1 MTSNFRSTTPS
12 AYESPSALRRASSSM
27 SQAGTPPRRKS
38 SMSSLRSMTNQTSPA
53 GSPRRGDRSSSTIS
67 HYSNVLIEEP
77 PPLTAAS
84 VASTHFAQELA
95 LHESETTPAQV
106 AVILHDACYG
116 HRFSRP
122 KTSKGMLSMI
132 VERPERVLAAV
143 LGICTAYVRLG
154 SRHSGGQHAPH
165 PDRQPDSRIPFRIKK
180 TSRAVPLTSPFVS
193 AVHGTEWMKELETM
207 CNVAGERLALHM
219 KELARPEVLGAT
231 KEKDPF
237 HEGDLY
243 LCSESLNALQGA
255 VGGVCEAVDTIFSS
269 IPNSPRRAFV
279 AIRPPGHHCSSDFP
293 SGFCWINNVHIG
305 IEYAAQTY
313 GLTHAVILDIDLHHG
328 DGSQDITWDRNAK
341 SARMPKNASFTKK
354 TAIGYYSMHDI
365 NSYPCEDGD
374 KEKVTNASLCIDN
387 IHNQSIWNVHLEAWR
402 TMDEF
407 WALYEG
413 KYLTLLEKART
424 FLKRHTQ
431 MIKDSPKQAP
441 PKAAIFISAGFDA
454 SQWEGA
460 GMQRHAVNVPTEFY
474 ARFAKD
480 VVKLAQEE
488 GTGVN
493 GRVIS
498 VLEGGYSDRAL
509 CSGVLSHISGL
520 CQDPSPAT
528 SNGSPAQ
535 QADDDITSA
544 MQSMNIA
551 SSPTN
556 TPAHRSP
563 EYDSSW
569 WDVKNLQA
577 LESHVTPP
585 PPPAPARTQ
594 RTAMPTYATPTQSF
608 TGKVVDPLKFQR
620 SISGT
625 MRPMSPRPSGPR
637 EPPEVNWIVAVHE
650 LSKLIIPS
658 DRQTRSHAPEDLAPP
673 RVKKDRLSAP
683 AIVPAEPVTGGRQLR
698 TRKPKGAGT
707 VSPPTEADMAMKLL
721 PVDLARRQTISELP
735 ASTSVQPAAENLQ
748 PPKRTTRRT
757 SSMFGLTPEPTDAP
771 PVPSMATHQ
780 PLSPK
785 KARGKVLKPTP
796 PPEPVIKQ
804 EPFIKQE
811 TFTKQEPFIKQE
823 AEQFVKLESRMS
835 RPEPKRF
842 PSAPSVPTALPP
854 TIDFSKPPVNHI
866 EPLRP
871 VGIKRIHLKVG
882 TREEHDRKM
891 KETEEKAKAEVK
903 AARMIKPEVS
913 KPPQTAQPVAPAAEQ
928 NGQTVDI
935 PEIQPSAVSEMGPE
949 QQPRRQP
956 ASASMTVPSTMGHTD
971 SPLYL
976 DMGPPT
982 QANTPDQPTLAFT
995 APQQTRNSD
1004 SQPSESRQPQGD
1016 GQAPQHPVIPRTETQ
1031 ALPQHNHNFFN
1042 PSYTHPQNNLPI
1054 FSSTGAIPFATQQS
1068 AARPNGPNPVSGHG
1082 NGVSRSMLEGLPTL
1096 SKVITP
1102 DDVDMMDLDSPE
1114 KKRDA
1119 KGERI
1124 IPETPQH

>member
-1 MTSNFRSTTPS
+1 MTSKHRSTTPG
-12 AYESPSALRRASSSM
+12 AYDSPSALRRASSSM
-27 SQAGTPPRRKS
+27 SHTGTPPRRKS

-53 GSPRRGDRSSSTIS
+53 GSPRRGDRSSSTLGSYPS
-67 HYSNVLIEEP
+67 HALIEEP
-77 PPLTAAS
+77 PPLTAAQ
-84 VASTHFAQELA
+84 VASAYFAQELA
-95 LHESETTPAQV
+95 LHESEFTTAQV

-143 LGICTAYVRLG
+143 LGLSAAYVRLG
-154 SRHSGGQHAPH
+154 ARHSGGQHAPH
-165 PDRQPDSRIPFRIKK
+165 PDKQPDSRIPFKIRK

-207 CNVAGERLALHM
+207 CNVAGEKLEMHM
-219 KELARPEVLGAT
+219 KELARPQAPGST
-231 KEKDPF
+231 TEKQPF

-255 VGGVCEAVDTIFSS
+255 IGGVCDAVDTIFSS
-269 IPNSPRRAFV
+269 IPTSPKRAFV

-387 IHNQSIWNVHLEAWR
+387 IHNQSIWNVHLEAWKS
-402 TMDEF
+402 MDEF
-407 WALYEG
+407 WALYET
-413 KYLTLLEKART
+413 KYSILLEKART

-431 MIKDSPKQAP
+431 TIKDSHKQAP
-441 PKAAIFISAGFDA
+441 PRAAIFISAGFDA

-520 CQDPSPAT
+520 CQDPSTTAT
-528 SNGSPAQ
+528 NESPESH
-535 QADDDITSA
+535 ADDDIARA
-544 MQSMNIA
+544 MQSMNI
-551 SSPTN
+551 SNGSLDRT
-556 TPAHRSP
+556 P
-563 EYDSSW
+563 EYDPSW
-569 WDVKNLQA
+569 WEAKNLQA

-585 PPPAPARTQ
+585 PPPAPTRTQ

-625 MRPMSPRPSGPR
+625 MRSMSPRPAGPK

-658 DRQTRSHAPEDLAPP
+658 DRQTRSHAPEDLAPV
-673 RVKKDRLSAP
+673 RIKKDRLSAP
-683 AIVPAEPVTGGRQLR
+683 VIVPAEPVAGGRQLR

-707 VSPPTEADMAMKLL
+707 VSPPTEADMQVKPL

-735 ASTSVQPAAENLQ
+735 TTASVEPAPIQ
-748 PPKRTTRRT
+748 QPKRTTRRT
-757 SSMFGLTPEPTDAP
+757 SNMFDLKTEAANVP
-771 PVPSMATHQ
+771 PVPVMPAQLPPS
-780 PLSPK
+780 SPK
-785 KARGKVLKPTP
+785 KSRAKALKPVLP
-796 PPEPVIKQ
+796 EEPVIKQ
-804 EPFIKQE
+804 EPHV
-811 TFTKQEPFIKQE
+811 KQEPEPF
-823 AEQFVKLESRMS
+823 FKLENRAT
-835 RPEPKRF
+835 RPELKRY
-842 PSAPSVPTALPP
+842 PSEPSVPTALPL
-854 TIDFSKPPVNHI
+854 TVDYTKPINHI
-866 EPLRP
+866 QPLRP

-882 TREEHDRKM
+882 TREEHDRKI
-891 KETEEKAKAEVK
+891 KEMEEKAKAD
-903 AARMIKPEVS
+903 ARLNTNAPEMAMPERVVE
-913 KPPQTAQPVAPAAEQ
+913 QVAPKVEQ
-928 NGQTVDI
+928 DVLKAGLPKV
-935 PEIQPSAVSEMGPE
+935 ELGSASGLNDR
-949 QQPRRQP
+949 QASRRPP
-956 ASASMTVPSTMGHTD
+956 ASASKTVPSELTHRD

-976 DMGPPT
+976 DVEESI
-982 QANTPDQPTLAFT
+982 
-995 APQQTRNSD
+995 PQQAAGASAGP
-1004 SQPSESRQPQGD
+1004 SQPQATNPQQMQVVEKQRFPD
-1016 GQAPQHPVIPRTETQ
+1016 TASLFIQGQAPQPQTTLHQPRPQ
-1031 ALPQHNHNFFN
+1031 QQSDLPIQQQTFFN
-1042 PSYTHPQNNLPI
+1042 PSYTHPQNNLPT
-1054 FSSTGAIPFATQQS
+1054 FSSTGAIPFAPAQG
-1068 AARPNGPNPVSGHG
+1068 RPSGPNPVSGHG
-1082 NGVSRSMLEGLPTL
+1082 NGVSRSMLEELATL
-1096 SKVITP
+1096 NKVITP

-1114 KKRDA
+1114 KKRDGQ
-1119 KGERI
+1119 KI